1 MRKDYVNVFKIL
13 LVNIYFKSQGT
24 EGNTKKEKLGKM
36 ERKGKCDV
44 WKKLGKN
51 KNRENREGC
60 EG

>member
-44 WKKLGKN
+44 
-51 KNRENREGC
+51 
-60 EG
+60 